1 MSSSVFREMSH
12 ARMMDRVQLL
22 PMELPSASSINSSG
36 SKGKGSF
43 LRRLTFGFIILAV
56 LGLLYVPAY
65 HSVQNPLLGETPTP
79 WLLGGTHFVAS
90 IAQLHGWGIN
100 SSRDVGIYI
109 YPENKTTILSPLDLC
124 SPAPFLLIVVCS
136 AVSNEKARLAIRE
149 TWANKYHLEMTYN
162 STVKVVF
169 ILGQSDNDTL
179 NNSVAEESEKYNDII
194 QERFHD
200 TYNNLTLKS
209 VVLLK
214 WVTSNCETSK
224 YLMKTDDD
232 MFINIPKLL
241 ETLNARPKSNGTL
254 IGCLICGAKPISD
267 PKNKWYMP
275 KYMYSEKAYPNYLSG
290 TAYVMSLDVAARI
303 YKEALRTPILHLE
316 DVYITGVC
324 AKRAKLRPV
333 NHPGFSYVQRKLDAC
348 ELKRIITAHK
358 VNSVNM
364 YNVWNKVTDSNITC
378 NAANNSSQE
387 KKVTVI
393 KSKENINSFIVK
405 KKLNYVF

>member
-1 MSSSVFREMSH
+1 M
-12 ARMMDRVQLL
+12 
-22 PMELPSASSINSSG
+22 
-36 SKGKGSF
+36 
-43 LRRLTFGFIILAV
+43 
-56 LGLLYVPAY
+56 
-65 HSVQNPLLGETPTP
+65 
-79 WLLGGTHFVAS
+79 
-90 IAQLHGWGIN
+90 
-100 SSRDVGIYI
+100 GIYI

-179 NNSVAEESEKYNDII
+179 NVCFVFIFLIVILSIKNCKIFFFLQNSVAEESEKYNDII

-267 PKNKWYMP
+267 PKNKW
-275 KYMYSEKAYPNYLSG
+275 
-290 TAYVMSLDVAARI
+290 
-303 YKEALRTPILHLE
+303 
-316 DVYITGVC
+316 
-324 AKRAKLRPV
+324 
-333 NHPGFSYVQRKLDAC
+333 
-348 ELKRIITAHK
+348 
-358 VNSVNM
+358 
-364 YNVWNKVTDSNITC
+364 
-378 NAANNSSQE
+378 
-387 KKVTVI
+387 
-393 KSKENINSFIVK
+393 
-405 KKLNYVF
+405 

>member
-1 MSSSVFREMSH
+1 
-12 ARMMDRVQLL
+12 
-22 PMELPSASSINSSG
+22 
-36 SKGKGSF
+36 
-43 LRRLTFGFIILAV
+43 
-56 LGLLYVPAY
+56 
-65 HSVQNPLLGETPTP
+65 
-79 WLLGGTHFVAS
+79 
-90 IAQLHGWGIN
+90 
-100 SSRDVGIYI
+100 
-109 YPENKTTILSPLDLC
+109 
-124 SPAPFLLIVVCS
+124 
-136 AVSNEKARLAIRE
+136 
-149 TWANKYHLEMTYN
+149 
-162 STVKVVF
+162 
-169 ILGQSDNDTL
+169 
-179 NNSVAEESEKYNDII
+179 
-194 QERFHD
+194 
-200 TYNNLTLKS
+200 
-209 VVLLK
+209 
-214 WVTSNCETSK
+214 
-224 YLMKTDDD
+224 
-232 MFINIPKLL
+232 
-241 ETLNARPKSNGTL
+241 
-254 IGCLICGAKPISD
+254 
-267 PKNKWYMP
+267 MP